1 MTPEQIEALAEL
13 EKRRFLLSIQTRFIT
28 RASDV
33 DEASAKEQL
42 AMGLKVA
49 LIAAQE
55 IEAQGQHPWDVE
67 LMLKI
72 YGGK

>member
-13 EKRRFLLSIQTRFIT
+13 ERRRFILSIQTRFIT

-42 AMGLKVA
+42 TMGLKIGM
-49 LIAAQE
+49 IAAQE
-55 IEAQGQHPWDVE
+55 IEAQGQHPWDIE
-67 LMLKI
+67 LMARI